1 MNGLRERYDV
11 IVVGGGHN
19 GLVTA
24 AYLAAG
30 GARTLVLERRQ
41 VLGGACVTEEVFPG
55 FRFSTLS
62 YISAL
67 LRPAIVRDLQLE
79 RRGFE
84 LLPCDPAVL
93 VPFEDGRSL
102 ALWDDAERT
111 RAEISAF
118 STRDADTYAEMQ
130 EQFARIARFLA
141 QMIDRTPPSPSLQR
155 PADAWYVLRLAGR
168 FRGLDRRDRDTLIQL
183 MTASVQDFLDERF
196 ETDAV
201 KAALGA
207 SAAIGLAAGPR
218 TPGTAYVMLHYAVG
232 GGESSWGIRARRDG
246 NHHASDG
253 RGLPGTGR

>member
-1 MNGLRERYDV
+1 MRRFDAQRLAFAHSRSARPGRDKKRGRDLRMNGLRERYDV

-111 RAEISAF
+111 RAEISKF
-118 STRDADTYAEMQ
+118 STRDAA
-130 EQFARIARFLA
+130 LN
-141 QMIDRTPPSPSLQR
+141 
-155 PADAWYVLRLAGR
+155 
-168 FRGLDRRDRDTLIQL
+168 LII
-183 MTASVQDFLDERF
+183 TVC
-196 ETDAV
+196 V
-201 KAALGA
+201 
-207 SAAIGLAAGPR
+207 
-218 TPGTAYVMLHYAVG
+218 V
-232 GGESSWGIRARRDG
+232 
-246 NHHASDG
+246 N
-253 RGLPGTGR
+253 